1 MNIYRLILLSMVLF
15 LAGCEYELPV
25 KGLDP
30 SPKIYLYSVPQPGE
44 PLEVYAAVAIPHQK
58 GYNDFDPG
66 KVHVEVTVNGKE
78 VELSV
83 DESYEPEYPSMERYV
98 SDVELKAGDVVEV
111 AAVAENADP
120 VTSRTTVPEV
130 MDTYAVTTQKTST
143 DKGYPSSSTGDVRSC
158 RSIVVDVPSS
168 DKDGYY
174 GLRVRCTEIDMEEP
188 ENATSEYLDPLVWD
202 TEYFISSREYDM
214 WVEYDEGYLQV
225 YKVKSGNEGKL
236 EIQVKYDY
244 VDSHRKIF
252 YTVEI
257 FRLSPEFWRYCR
269 AAFIDYA
276 RVEIM
281 DLFMYPSKLYTDID
295 GGLGLL
301 GAVNRVEVEI
311 EGF

>member
-1 MNIYRLILLSMVLF
+1 
-15 LAGCEYELPV
+15 
-25 KGLDP
+25 
-30 SPKIYLYSVPQPGE
+30 
-44 PLEVYAAVAIPHQK
+44 
-58 GYNDFDPG
+58 
-66 KVHVEVTVNGKE
+66 
-78 VELSV
+78 
-83 DESYEPEYPSMERYV
+83 
-98 SDVELKAGDVVEV
+98 
-111 AAVAENADP
+111 
-120 VTSRTTVPEV
+120 
-130 MDTYAVTTQKTST
+130 
-143 DKGYPSSSTGDVRSC
+143 
-158 RSIVVDVPSS
+158 
-168 DKDGYY
+168 
-174 GLRVRCTEIDMEEP
+174 MEEP